1 MLHASINTL
10 TTDELRIMTRDW
22 LETSALLVQIEF
34 QDVTMRY
41 RPGLPL
47 VLKGLTVT
55 IPAGSKAGVVG
66 RTGGHS
72 AWIPFPLVSRA
83 P

>member
-1 MLHASINTL
+1 M
-10 TTDELRIMTRDW
+10 
-22 LETSALLVQIEF
+22 QIEF